1 MLPTRCDIPLRPK
14 VPRGPVRMAAG
25 AAIDPREF
33 QAKSEVLA
41 ALASVQDPT
50 RGESVVSL
58 RAVSGVQVNPDAG
71 TVAVTV
77 ELAVPDLSGEVKAE
91 IEVALRELEWV
102 KEMSVTMTAAPPADD
117 IRAASE
123 VEASGLSKVKNVV
136 MCASC
141 KGGVGKSTTS
151 VNLAY
156 SLAAQGLKVGIL
168 DVDVY
173 GPSLPTMVRPERA
186 FSPQEDIVGNRIA
199 PVMAHGVKLMS
210 IGFINPVDSFVLR
223 GAKVSPLVQQLVG
236 TTDWGEL
243 DFLIIDMP
251 PGTGSPRPAPRP
263 APAPPCAVA
272 GNRLGGGRGAGD
284 VARRGQETST

>member
-1 MLPTRCDIPLRPK
+1 M
-14 VPRGPVRMAAG
+14 
-25 AAIDPREF
+25 
-33 QAKSEVLA
+33 
-41 ALASVQDPT
+41 
-50 RGESVVSL
+50 SL

-123 VEASGLSKVKNVV
+123 AEASGLSKVKNVV

-186 FSPQEDIVGNRIA
+186 FNPQEDIVGNRIA

-263 APAPPCAVA
+263 APEPPCAVT
-272 GNRLGGGRGAGD
+272 GNRLGGGGGRVTWRGAG
-284 VARRGQETST
+284 RRHPPDALADGATQG